1 MFLLE
6 FLFCRTGFVIACI
19 GSAVGMEIV
28 SGWMYAVSIYICP
41 LGAMLAAIM
50 FFWVAGKD
58 FATTAVNTGKE
69 KPIGK
74 CFMPLGKYVL
84 VPLAFIALVA
94 GAILGGIG

>member
-1 MFLLE
+1 MLLLE

-41 LGAMLAAIM
+41 LGAMLAGIM

-58 FATTAVNTGKE
+58 VAVDAVNRGRK
-69 KPIGK
+69 KKIGSW
-74 CFMPLGKYVL
+74 FVPLGKYVL
-84 VPLAFIALVA
+84 VPAAFIALVA
-94 GAILGGIG
+94 GALMGGIG

>member
-41 LGAMLAAIM
+41 LGAMLAGIM

-58 FATTAVNTGKE
+58 VAVDAVTGEE
-69 KPIGK
+69 KRKLEAGL
-74 CFMPLGKYVL
+74 FPLESMCWFQL
-84 VPLAFIALVA
+84 RLLHLWQAR
-94 GAILGGIG
+94 